1 MCVTKVEEG
10 VSSTANSTKSTSSN
24 SSLLSTTSF
33 PFNYIHACMHDKL
46 IVKGAWSPSLFF
58 SRRRRSL
65 LVRLIIY
72 LDMYEEGGGRLHK
85 VISCRVVEVD
95 VLVSILDG
103 GEGNCMAVKRP
114 H

>member
-1 MCVTKVEEG
+1 MCVTKLEEA

-58 SRRRRSL
+58 FPQAEKL
-65 LVRLIIY
+65 AWRLIY

-95 VLVSILDG
+95 MLVSILDG